1 MNIIHCKSID
11 DVIFRSTEIK
21 QSVSQWGSAI
31 IRGLVD
37 PNPLRQAIPQIYDH
51 LKTKEIKGTTTGDR
65 NSVRKNSA
73 KWSVGASTGA
83 QIGNARLMITIYNP
97 LGDEDL
103 FGCQN
108 AFRQMIDVRDAI
120 RNDSQSTRDESLIGD
135 AFNACRFQIYPKG
148 GGFMLGHTDYVAEE
162 TALTQRVPLLQLL
175 LFITQRHVDFEDGGA
190 YLIHNGQTVDVESFA
205 ETGDIAIYDGNSFHG
220 VADIDPHLP
229 LNSVDPRGRI
239 VGLVT
244 IYK

>member
-1 MNIIHCKSID
+1 MNIFHCESID
-11 DVIFRSTEIK
+11 NVILRSEEIK
-21 QSVSQWGSAI
+21 QSVSKSGSAI

-37 PNPLRQAIPQIYDH
+37 PQSLRKAIPKIYDY
-51 LKTKEIKGTTTGDR
+51 LKTQEIKGTTAGDR
-65 NSVRKNSA
+65 QSVRKNSA

-83 QIGNARLMITIYNP
+83 QVGNARLMITIYNP
-97 LGDEDL
+97 LQDL
-103 FGCQN
+103 DVFGCQS
-108 AFRQMIDVRDAI
+108 AFRQMIDVRDSI
-120 RNDSQSTRDESLIGD
+120 RNDLKSTRDEYLSEN

-162 TALTQRVPLLQLL
+162 TAMNQKVPLLQLL
-175 LFITQRHVDFEDGGA
+175 LFITQRNVDFESGGA
-190 YLIHNGQTVDVESFA
+190 YLIHNGQTIDVESYA

-220 VADIDPHLP
+220 VADIDPHLA
-229 LNSVDPRGRI
+229 LNSIDPRGRI